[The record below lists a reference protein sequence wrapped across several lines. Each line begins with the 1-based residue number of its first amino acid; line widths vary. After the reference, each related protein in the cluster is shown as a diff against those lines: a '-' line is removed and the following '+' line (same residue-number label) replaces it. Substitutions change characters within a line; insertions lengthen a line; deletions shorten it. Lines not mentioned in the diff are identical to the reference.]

1 MSQVLTVCGMFI
13 TCSCP
18 IQPNM
23 SNHHT
28 SLFSAQATI
37 TLTQMVPMS
46 SVVEWPM
53 NTAMVSRS

>member
-23 SNHHT
+23 SNHYT
-28 SLFSAQATI
+28 SLFSAQATS
-37 TLTQMVPMS
+37 TLTQMDPMP
-46 SVVEWPM
+46 SVVE
-53 NTAMVSRS
+53 